1 MILCTVPD
9 SWPVLDYADY
19 GCYCGL
25 GGSGK
30 PVDGLD
36 RCCQVHDK
44 CYSDALQHDKWW
56 PILDNPYTM
65 SYSYKCDKPRLPRYG
80 RYSAGYGFP
89 CPPTSSRHAP
99 NPPWSLADLQI
110 IPSPMTPDN
119 RSVSQHPPLL

>member
-65 SYSYKCDKPRLPRYG
+65 SYSYKCDKPSKKITCSNETPTIRTLFRRLRF
-80 RYSAGYGFP
+80 SMSSNFFQTCSKSTLVASGFADN
-89 CPPTSSRHAP
+89 SLSNDSR
-99 NPPWSLADLQI
+99 
-110 IPSPMTPDN
+110 
-119 RSVSQHPPLL
+119 